1 MNGIKSE
8 SLWFNCVF
16 SQPSTV
22 AQQQEKEHETQINCR
37 TFFSA
42 VFVKYCIASF
52 TRVKNQ
58 NIPPFFFSQFGGST
72 EQQKKEKKDSTL

>member
-1 MNGIKSE
+1 MKHKLTAG
-8 SLWFNCVF
+8 L
-16 SQPSTV
+16 
-22 AQQQEKEHETQINCR
+22 
-37 TFFSA
+37 FFSA

-72 EQQKKEKKDSTL
+72 EQQKKKKRQHSVNISVIVFFINFVQYSVLSLSHI

>member
-1 MNGIKSE
+1 MKHKLTAG
-8 SLWFNCVF
+8 L
-16 SQPSTV
+16 
-22 AQQQEKEHETQINCR
+22 
-37 TFFSA
+37 FFSA

-72 EQQKKEKKDSTL
+72 EQQKKEKKRQHSVNISVIVFFINFVQYSVLSLSHI